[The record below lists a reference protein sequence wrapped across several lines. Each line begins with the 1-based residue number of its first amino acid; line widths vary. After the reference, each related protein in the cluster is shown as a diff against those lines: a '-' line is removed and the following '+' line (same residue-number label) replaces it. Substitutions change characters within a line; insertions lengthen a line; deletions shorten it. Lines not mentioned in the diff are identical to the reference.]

1 MQVPTCAPADLS
13 ELQSRAQAIAGF
25 TLGELADMAGIAIPR
40 DFKRHKGWTGQLI
53 ETWLGC
59 PKYLTYFVA
68 NHYAH
73 IRTESIGI
81 YHSDSRALYIVL

>member
-13 ELQSRAQAIAGF
+13 ELESRAQAIAGF

-53 ETWLGC
+53 ET
-59 PKYLTYFVA
+59 
-68 NHYAH
+68 
-73 IRTESIGI
+73 
-81 YHSDSRALYIVL
+81 